1 MGLAERRRALGYSQ
15 EKLAQLLGVDRTTV
29 GRWENGR
36 VHPQPPQ
43 RRGLADALEVS
54 LEELNALL
62 GLRRDAVREPVGHQP
77 SEPPNAGD
85 PDDMIR
91 RAFLRMLTV
100 SGALTAL
107 PAAEAEALTE
117 GVRSGV
123 PADFARMNSHLWQV
137 YQLSR
142 CKGAVYPVVRDQLAT
157 LNEALAV
164 HRGSVEPLLH
174 AAADLFQLAGEVAFD
189 AGRYSDA
196 AASYALAASVGRD
209 ARAYDL
215 WACALVRHAYVDMS
229 EHRHHQAAQMLRA
242 AERLAAR
249 GDESLSTCQWV
260 ASVQA
265 EVYADLGDL
274 DACERAMDR
283 AETVLDLGANSV
295 NGGWLRF
302 DGARLAEERGSRYEP
317 AFQFPPPYLESQRRA
332 SSAASRSS
340 SRSARP
346 TRWPPLWCADSSAGV
361 TSQRVTGVV
370 KADTAKPDAPVVRKL
385 RRFTE
390 LQNEVATPTASAGS
404 RGKSNPTFA
413 SGVSASFLATKI
425 SFINAMAEVCE
436 TAGADVRELAEIVGH
451 DVRRPIGRRR
461 GCPPVA
467 ASHGVAAVQQSGPRV
482 PCRAGGGGQGH
493 RRSRGT

>member
-36 VHPQPPQ
+36 VHPQPLQ

-62 GLRRDAVREPVGHQP
+62 GLRRDAAREPVGHQP

-91 RAFLRMLTV
+91 RAFLRILTV

-215 WACALVRHAYVDMS
+215 W
-229 EHRHHQAAQMLRA
+229 
-242 AERLAAR
+242 
-249 GDESLSTCQWV
+249 
-260 ASVQA
+260 
-265 EVYADLGDL
+265 
-274 DACERAMDR
+274 
-283 AETVLDLGANSV
+283 
-295 NGGWLRF
+295 
-302 DGARLAEERGSRYEP
+302 
-317 AFQFPPPYLESQRRA
+317 
-332 SSAASRSS
+332 
-340 SRSARP
+340 
-346 TRWPPLWCADSSAGV
+346 
-361 TSQRVTGVV
+361 
-370 KADTAKPDAPVVRKL
+370 
-385 RRFTE
+385 
-390 LQNEVATPTASAGS
+390 
-404 RGKSNPTFA
+404 
-413 SGVSASFLATKI
+413 
-425 SFINAMAEVCE
+425 
-436 TAGADVRELAEIVGH
+436 
-451 DVRRPIGRRR
+451 
-461 GCPPVA
+461 
-467 ASHGVAAVQQSGPRV
+467 
-482 PCRAGGGGQGH
+482 
-493 RRSRGT
+493 

>member
-1 MGLAERRRALGYSQ
+1 MSESGAMGLAERRRALGYSQ

-36 VHPQPPQ
+36 VHPQPLQ

-62 GLRRDAVREPVGHQP
+62 GLRRDAAREPVGHQP

-91 RAFLRMLTV
+91 RAFLRILTV

-249 GDESLSTCQWV
+249 GDQSLSTCQWV

-283 AETVLDLGANSV
+283 AEAVLDLGANSV

-302 DGARLAEERGSRYEP
+302 DGARLAEERGSRYV
-317 AFQFPPPYLESQRRA
+317 QLGR
-332 SSAASRSS
+332 
-340 SRSARP
+340 
-346 TRWPPLWCADSSAGV
+346 LD
-361 TSQRVTGVV
+361 
-370 KADTAKPDAPVVRKL
+370 
-385 RRFTE
+385 
-390 LQNEVATPTASAGS
+390 
-404 RGKSNPTFA
+404 
-413 SGVSASFLATKI
+413 LA
-425 SFINAMAEVCE
+425 E
-436 TAGADVRELAEIVGH
+436 TALEQALTQTVLAPGQSY
-451 DVRRPIGRRR
+451 RRR
-461 GCPPVA
+461 GAVLTDMAAIGAKRRDPEQIVA
-467 ASHGVAAVQQSGPRV
+467 CGKEAVSLARASDSGYLARRLRGLCDEFGPLSRDHRVAELGAEIAALSTP
-482 PCRAGGGGQGH
+482 
-493 RRSRGT
+493 

>member
-1 MGLAERRRALGYSQ
+1 M
-15 EKLAQLLGVDRTTV
+15 AQLLGVDRTTV

-36 VHPQPPQ
+36 VHPQPLQ

-62 GLRRDAVREPVGHQP
+62 GLRRDAAREPVGHQP

-91 RAFLRMLTV
+91 RAFLRILTV

-249 GDESLSTCQWV
+249 GDQSLSTCQWV

-283 AETVLDLGANSV
+283 AEAVLDLGANSV

-302 DGARLAEERGSRYEP
+302 DGARLAEERGSRYV
-317 AFQFPPPYLESQRRA
+317 QLGR
-332 SSAASRSS
+332 
-340 SRSARP
+340 
-346 TRWPPLWCADSSAGV
+346 LD
-361 TSQRVTGVV
+361 
-370 KADTAKPDAPVVRKL
+370 
-385 RRFTE
+385 
-390 LQNEVATPTASAGS
+390 
-404 RGKSNPTFA
+404 
-413 SGVSASFLATKI
+413 LA
-425 SFINAMAEVCE
+425 E
-436 TAGADVRELAEIVGH
+436 TALEQALTQTALAPGQSY
-451 DVRRPIGRRR
+451 RRR
-461 GCPPVA
+461 GAVLTDMAAIGAKRRDPEQIVA
-467 ASHGVAAVQQSGPRV
+467 CGKEAVSLARASDSGYLARRLRGLCDEFGPLSRDHRVAELGAEIAALSTP
-482 PCRAGGGGQGH
+482 
-493 RRSRGT
+493 